1 MVEDSGVGTT
11 DLDPYGVW
19 CWNKVEAGDVNMD
32 EWSGLCV
39 PTLTVHLQWVHRRGK
54 VPDFHLSPEA
64 LHGGLVVVGFAP
76 EVRGGFWDVNDFIFK
91 IAPMFVEK
99 YVCEVLACSYFI
111 LVSMASCSYPHFL
124 DREAEVIRTRL
135 KHPDEEILRRRIY
148 SRMQTNLRGCSGDNS
163 VSRNISS
170 LM

>member
-1 MVEDSGVGTT
+1 VALGVLFHG
-11 DLDPYGVW
+11 GW
-19 CWNKVEAGDVNMD
+19 GCWSETLQASAAEPVAPPLRSFSSYSNKVEAGDVNMD

-99 YVCEVLACSYFI
+99 YVCEVLACS
-111 LVSMASCSYPHFL
+111 
-124 DREAEVIRTRL
+124 
-135 KHPDEEILRRRIY
+135 
-148 SRMQTNLRGCSGDNS
+148 
-163 VSRNISS
+163 
-170 LM
+170 